1 MCKQYFLI
9 AVLGALLPVSAAAQD
24 AKTIIEN
31 AVKAM
36 GAGNMGSVRYSGSGF
51 NYALGQAPNPSSPW
65 PKFNV
70 TTYERVIDFDA
81 GSSRQTMVRTQAENP
96 PRGGG
101 QQPIIGEQGQ
111 TQVNGFK
118 EPWASQ

>member
-1 MCKQYFLI
+1 MLKGCLLI
-9 AVLGALLPVSAAAQD
+9 AAAGAFLPGYAAAQD
-24 AKTIIEN
+24 AKTVVEN

-36 GAGNMGSVRYSGSGF
+36 GAGNMGSVRYSGTGF

-81 GSSRQTMVRTQAENP
+81 GATRQTMVRTQAENP

-101 QQPIIGEQGQ
+101 Q
-111 TQVNGFK
+111 
-118 EPWASQ
+118 